1 MGEVYS
7 ARDTRLSREV
17 ALKVLHREVSED
29 ASRLRR
35 FESEARSA
43 SALNH
48 PNIVTIYDVGS
59 SDSVSW
65 IAMERVDGQTLRQ
78 VIGSTGLPTKKLLAI
93 AVQIAD
99 GLARAHEAGIV
110 HRDLKPENV
119 MLTKDDRVKILDFGL
134 AKLAPTGATS
144 GEESPFPA
152 QTGTFPGVVLGTV
165 GYMSPEQAQGNAVD
179 HRSDQF
185 SFGSVLYEMATGRR
199 AFAGKT
205 SIDTLAAI
213 INTEPEPIERIEPR
227 VPAPLRWVVERCLSK
242 EPSSRYASTQDLAQ
256 ELRVL
261 RDHLTDISGKA
272 VAGRKERRRPGL
284 ASLIA
289 AAAVLAGLAGMFLA
303 GRRAGQKPIP
313 DFERLTFQRGSV
325 GSARFAPDGRT
336 IVYAGS
342 IDREPAGVFTT
353 RTDGR
358 GATRL
363 GLPEAGLLSVSSQ
376 GELAL
381 SLGGTLARVSLA
393 GGAPRE
399 MVEGVDGADW
409 APDGKD
415 LLILREGRIEYPIGK
430 VLFQTSDLIKSPR
443 FSPAG
448 DRIAFLVEHANRSN
462 VSVETVDLS
471 GKHSVLTSDWKRAN
485 KLAWSP
491 DGTEIWFGAN
501 ESGWSVSLYAVS
513 RTGKVRVV
521 MRLPSLIRLQDV
533 ARDGRVLVT
542 LSMARATLHVMR
554 PGDSREQDL
563 SWHESSFAKDL
574 TPDGKTLLFDEGAE
588 GYFHAIYVRPMDGSP
603 AKHIGEGRAMAISP
617 DGRWALTSV
626 KDRGSEL
633 VLLPTGAGESRPVD
647 TGGLEFAEAD
657 FSRDGTRLLLEADG
671 GPTYL
676 KDLPTGKLSPVAPEG
691 VQCFAFSPDGRQ
703 AACVD
708 ADGKGIV
715 YPTDGGPPRPI
726 PGFAE
731 GDTPVQ
737 WSSDG
742 RSLYVGV
749 LHEHPIRIF
758 RLDLATGRRAL
769 WRELTP
775 ADPSTMGL
783 PIHYFTM
790 TSDGATYAYS
800 TQHGTSDLYVVT
812 GLR

>member
-1 MGEVYS
+1 MGEVYA
-7 ARDTRLSREV
+7 ARDTRLAREV
-17 ALKVLHREVSED
+17 ALKVLHRAVTED
-29 ASRLRR
+29 ASRVRR

-65 IAMERVDGQTLRQ
+65 IAMERVEGQTLRQ
-78 VIGSTGLPTKKLLAI
+78 AIGSSGLPTKKILTI

-119 MLTKDDRVKILDFGL
+119 MLTKDNRVKILDFGL
-134 AKLAPTGATS
+134 AKLAPAGATS
-144 GEESPFPA
+144 GEESQWPA

-165 GYMSPEQAQGNAVD
+165 GYMSPEQAQGGAVG

-199 AFAGKT
+199 AFHGK
-205 SIDTLAAI
+205 SAIDTLAAI

-227 VPAPLRWVVERCLSK
+227 VPGPLRWVVERCLSK
-242 EPSSRYASTQDLAQ
+242 EPSNRYASTQDLAQ

-261 RDHLTDISGKA
+261 RDHVTDISGTTA
-272 VAGRKERRRPGL
+272 AGRKERRRRPRL
-284 ASLIA
+284 ASLLTA
-289 AAAVLAGLAGMFLA
+289 ALVLAGLAGMYLA
-303 GRRAGQKPIP
+303 GKRAGQTPIP
-313 DFERLTFQRGSV
+313 DFQRLTFQRGWL

-342 IDREPAGVFTT
+342 FDREPAGVFTT

-381 SLGGTLARVSLA
+381 SLNGTLARVPLV

-399 MVEGVDGADW
+399 MIEGVDAADW
-409 APDGKD
+409 TPDGKG
-415 LLILREGRIEYPIGK
+415 LLIVRGGKIEHPIGK
-430 VLFQTSDLIKSPR
+430 VLFETSDLIRSPR

-448 DRIAFLVEHANRSN
+448 DRIAFLVEHANRSDI
-462 VSVETVDLS
+462 SVETVDLS
-471 GKHSVLTSDWKRAN
+471 GKHSVLTRDWKRASN
-485 KLAWSP
+485 LAWSP
-491 DGTEIWFGAN
+491 DGEEVWFGAN
-501 ESGWSVSLYAVS
+501 ESGWRVSLYAVS
-513 RTGKVRVV
+513 RTGKVRLV
-521 MRLPSLIRLQDV
+521 MRLPALIRLQDV
-533 ARDGRVLVT
+533 ARDGRVLVS
-542 LSMARATLHVMR
+542 LSMARASLHVMR
-554 PGDSREQDL
+554 PGDAREQDL

-633 VLLPTGAGESRPVD
+633 VLLPTGAGEPRPVD
-647 TGGLEFAEAD
+647 TGEHGFAEAD

-676 KDLPTGKLSPVAPEG
+676 KDLPTGKLSPVAPEET
-691 VQCFAFSPDGRQ
+691 QCWAFSPDGRQ
-703 AACVD
+703 AACAD
-708 ADGKGIV
+708 AEGKGLIYPADGGH
-715 YPTDGGPPRPI
+715 PRAI

-731 GDTPVQ
+731 GDRPVQ

-742 RSLYVGV
+742 RSLYVGAF
-749 LHEHPIRIF
+749 HERPPRIF
-758 RLDLATGRRAL
+758 RLDLVTGKRAL

-775 ADPSTMGL
+775 DDPSTMGN
-783 PIHYFTM
+783 INYFTM
-790 TSDGATYAYS
+790 TSDGSTFAYS
-800 TQHGTSDLYVVT
+800 SQHSTGDLYMVT